1 MKVRR
6 FRTAVRVAFIFLLTS
21 LLLST
26 GLYTQERDKKILPPE
41 KGCYIGF
48 FPGWGEL
55 EDKVNVEEFRA
66 FEVLSGKSVAI
77 SPFSNFWGE
86 EYVSLNQLNTMAEYG
101 AVPILRLMPW
111 GEPYWEPY
119 AFQPD
124 FALQKIIDGEF
135 DEFLVKWADAIIA
148 FGKPVMVN
156 FGVEM
161 NGNWFPWS
169 GIFQGGGEK
178 GSFGDP
184 NLADGPERYAAA
196 YRHIIDL
203 FRKKGVR
210 NATYLFHP
218 NFESYPDK
226 PWNDLS
232 QYYPGDD
239 YIDWVG
245 VSLYGESHTKYDWY
259 GFEEAME
266 PVYNRLV
273 KLFPNKPLMLPEWG
287 VREWKDPSPSYNYKA
302 QFYTDAFSLIE
313 TRYTRIKIAI
323 VYHENWRE
331 DRRDGLM
338 DLRID
343 SSNDALKAYRKG
355 IKSGY
360 FIGIIER

>member
-1 MKVRR
+1 MKRSSFWIKTGV
-6 FRTAVRVAFIFLLTS
+6 TS
-21 LLLST
+21 LLLFLFFIVNSSV
-26 GLYTQERDKKILPPE
+26 YTQERDKKILPP
-41 KGCYIGF
+41 KNGCYIGF

-55 EDKVNVEEFRA
+55 EDEVNVEEFKV
-66 FEVLSGKSVAI
+66 FEELSGKPVAI

-86 EYVSLNQLNTMAEYG
+86 KYVSINQLNTMSKAG
-101 AVPILRLMPW
+101 AIPILRLMPW

-135 DEFLVKWADAIIA
+135 DEFLTKWADTVIA

-161 NGNWFPWS
+161 NGNWFAWS
-169 GIFQGGGEK
+169 GIFQGGKKK
-178 GSFGDP
+178 GDFGDP

-218 NFESYPDK
+218 NFESYPDEQ
-226 PWNDLS
+226 WNDLS
-232 QYYPGDD
+232 AYYPGDD

-245 VSLYGESHTKYDWY
+245 VSLYGESSTDYEWY
-259 GFEEAME
+259 TFKEAID

-273 KLFPNKPLMLPEWG
+273 RLFPTKPLMLPEWG
-287 VREWKDPSPSYNYKA
+287 VREWKDPSYKA
-302 QFYTDAFSLIE
+302 KFYVDALE
-313 TRYTRIKIAI
+313 LLQTRYNRIKIAI
-323 VYHENWRE
+323 IYHESWRE
-331 DRRDGLM
+331 ERRDGLM
-338 DLRID
+338 DLRIN
-343 SSNDALKAYRKG
+343 SSTEALEAYRDG
-355 IKSGY
+355 IDSKY
-360 FIGIIER
+360 FIDAINQ